1 MIGRKDHGASWVAW
15 VGQKVFKSHGDV
27 GFGDMVSGCGG
38 GEGLGLDLEI
48 FEVFSNL
55 NESMVL

>member
-1 MIGRKDHGASWVAW
+1 MAW

-27 GFGDMVSGCGG
+27 GLGDMVTSTGG
-38 GEGLGLDLEI
+38 DGLGLDLEI
-48 FEVFSNL
+48 LEVFSNL